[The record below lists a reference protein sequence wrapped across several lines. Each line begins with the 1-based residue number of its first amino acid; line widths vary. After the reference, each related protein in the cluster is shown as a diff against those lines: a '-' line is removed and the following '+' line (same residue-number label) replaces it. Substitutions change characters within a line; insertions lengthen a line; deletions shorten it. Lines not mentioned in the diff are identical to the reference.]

1 MLFPNPANLLMKRRT
16 KDPLLLPY
24 TNTRSRNIV
33 GLLLALTH
41 LQYYQRY
48 DSMILKIWVKSK
60 FVLWQPRYFMPVIFE
75 IKMVS
80 LKNSCVSDIHPILD
94 GLVYTGCYICN
105 SLVHLIYINYLSACN
120 KGMLKRYYCYV
131 LVLPFENSF
140 NYYEKYF

>member
-80 LKNSCVSDIHPILD
+80 LKNSCVSDTHPILD

-105 SLVHLIYINYLSACN
+105 SLVHLIYMLITYLHVIEACWN
-120 KGMLKRYYCYV
+120 VTIAM
-131 LVLPFENSF
+131 F
-140 NYYEKYF
+140 